1 MKQIIRN
8 LFTILILIVFLT
20 GTTGVSFYIH
30 ECRSSNTREVFA
42 FPEISNKAISCCC
55 DKEVLVSIYSGES
68 LPFIEQPPCCTNTHI
83 YLKAALTGFPVSY
96 QLTDNLKQA
105 DLPTYF
111 LNILYDEQKYEMESH
126 VSIVDHPPPLSGKSL
141 VYFLH
146 QIKIPASVS

>member
-55 DKEVLVSIYSGES
+55 DKEVHGSILSEES
-68 LPFIEQPPCCTNTHI
+68 LPFIEEPPCCTNTHL
-83 YLKAALTGFPVSY
+83 YLKAAFTGFPVSY
-96 QLTDNLKQA
+96 QLKDNVKHA

-141 VYFLH
+141 VHFLH